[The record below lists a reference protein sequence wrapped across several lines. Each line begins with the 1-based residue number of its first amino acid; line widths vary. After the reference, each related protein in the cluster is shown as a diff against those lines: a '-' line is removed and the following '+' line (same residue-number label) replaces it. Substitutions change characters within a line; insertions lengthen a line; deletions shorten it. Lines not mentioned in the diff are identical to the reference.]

1 MALWAATL
9 VNIKGHVEGTQRGNI
24 MSVNPKTQAQFGVA
38 QMELEIPIKPKPTR
52 VWQALIEETS
62 RWWHKDFYTSSAA
75 KGFVIEPRLGG
86 GVFEDW
92 GDGSGQMWYTVI
104 GINPP
109 NFLMLE
115 GLLSPAFGGPA
126 TTILQ
131 LDLQGTGKTTLLR
144 LSDTIF
150 GRVGDEKLT
159 QTREGWMMLFDGGLR
174 AHVEGA

>member
-1 MALWAATL
+1 
-9 VNIKGHVEGTQRGNI
+9 
-24 MSVNPKTQAQFGVA
+24 MSDTAKTRADFGVA
-38 QMELEIPIKPKPTR
+38 AIELEIPIKAKPAR

-62 RWWHKDFYTSSAA
+62 QWWQKDFYTSAAA

-92 GDGSGQMWYTVI
+92 GDGSGQMWYSVI

-109 NFLMLE
+109 SFLMLQ

-126 TTILQ
+126 TTLLQ
-131 LDLQGTGKTTLLR
+131 LELKGTGKTTLLR
-144 LSDTIF
+144 VSDTIF

-159 QTREGWMMLFDGGLR
+159 QTREGWKMLFDDGLR
-174 AHVEGA
+174 AHVEIS